1 MINESDLGGLAPGF
15 LEWLHGGEVYSTR
28 HERLCGAF
36 PELDAQDWDCLI
48 KWLYAAYE
56 VGNRNP
62 YPQEPPSMLVVEST
76 RENEDGSLDITIEL
90 DEGATKKMAGL
101 GAELALHCAAAGVD
115 IQDVFDYILAQIK
128 NEDVK
133 EAVDGLEF

>member
-1 MINESDLGGLAPGF
+1 MNNVMKCTKCGMTFEGGKTYGYACMYGLNCGPLEPQNPLA
-15 LEWLHGGEVYSTR
+15 
-28 HERLCGAF
+28 
-36 PELDAQDWDCLI
+36 
-48 KWLYAAYE
+48 
-56 VGNRNP
+56 
-62 YPQEPPSMLVVEST
+62 QEPPAMLVVEST

-128 NEDVK
+128 HEGVK
-133 EAVDGLEF
+133 EST